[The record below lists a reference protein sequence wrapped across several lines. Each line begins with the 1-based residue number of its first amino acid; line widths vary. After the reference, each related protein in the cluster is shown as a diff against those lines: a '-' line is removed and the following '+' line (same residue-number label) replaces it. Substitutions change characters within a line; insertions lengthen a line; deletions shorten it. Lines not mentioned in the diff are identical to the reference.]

1 MFTVLFLQVPLFKS
15 TDSAVIG
22 QIAAHGHLPEAAAQE
37 ASNQSWL
44 KAKVETSLNDTRPN
58 IPHDQVMAEMRAM
71 LAAKKKTCATD

>member
-1 MFTVLFLQVPLFKS
+1 MRLGSSGLLAS
-15 TDSAVIG
+15 TSMS
-22 QIAAHGHLPEAAAQE
+22 IAAHGHLPEAAAQE